1 MSQHAIDDYLA
12 DMMDEPPAGPSK
24 AAAAPAEAS
33 RSEAGQPVAPEAVDT
48 APKEDTL
55 HGAATGSRAEAAVAA
70 FVSAEGEISEDEF
83 DALLDALQGS
93 AGPACAEP
101 ADVSRAAQPAQDEGP
116 SRAREAAVA
125 AFVSAEGEISDDEF
139 EALLDTLHGSGA
151 GVSPQP
157 AGAATPDAAAHDA
170 VEPAASEREAAV
182 AAFVS
187 AEGEISDDEFEAL
200 LDTLQGTGPAAA
212 EPAAKATPGPAA
224 APPRPSASPTAAD
237 EGPGHA
243 PQARTPMPPADPS
256 ASTGLPYRPVDSPP
270 PPGGERRRRASDHI
284 VAWLRFHLAGQ
295 VFAVEVL
302 KVQEVL
308 RMPDILPLRG
318 TEPAM
323 LGVMNLRGQIVPVM
337 DLSQRMNMGV
347 QPANEATR
355 VVVLEQGGETLG
367 LLVQGVADV
376 INLSDAG
383 IEPLSGPLA
392 LRGSEVIRGVARRE
406 KDVTILLDAQRL
418 LG

>member
-12 DMMDEPPAGPSK
+12 DMMDEPPADPSK
-24 AAAAPAEAS
+24 AAAPPAEAPPPD
-33 RSEAGQPVAPEAVDT
+33 AGQPAAPEAIDA
-48 APKEDTL
+48 APQEGTSQR
-55 HGAATGSRAEAAVAA
+55 AAAGITAEAAVAA
-70 FVSAEGEISEDEF
+70 FVSAEGEIGEDEF
-83 DALLDALQGS
+83 DALLDALHGTAVPAPAAS
-93 AGPACAEP
+93 AEAPQ
-101 ADVSRAAQPAQDEGP
+101 AAPPVQDEGQAT
-116 SRAREAAVA
+116 AREAAVA

-139 EALLDTLHGSGA
+139 DALLDTLHGSGTGTPSRA
-151 GVSPQP
+151 T
-157 AGAATPDAAAHDA
+157 ALATDHGADA
-170 VEPAASEREAAV
+170 AASEREAAV

-200 LDTLQGTGPAAA
+200 LDTLQGAGSAAATPAPARAPAPVPVLGPGTPAAPAPAHDAQAPRAPVQGADPAAA
-212 EPAAKATPGPAA
+212 
-224 APPRPSASPTAAD
+224 S
-237 EGPGHA
+237 
-243 PQARTPMPPADPS
+243 
-256 ASTGLPYRPVDSPP
+256 GLPYRPVDPGHP
-270 PPGGERRRRASDHI
+270 HGGERRRRASDHI
-284 VAWLRFHLAGQ
+284 LAWLRFHLAGQ

-318 TEPAM
+318 TDPAM

-337 DLSQRMNMGV
+337 DLSQHMGMGV
-347 QPANEATR
+347 QPSTEATR